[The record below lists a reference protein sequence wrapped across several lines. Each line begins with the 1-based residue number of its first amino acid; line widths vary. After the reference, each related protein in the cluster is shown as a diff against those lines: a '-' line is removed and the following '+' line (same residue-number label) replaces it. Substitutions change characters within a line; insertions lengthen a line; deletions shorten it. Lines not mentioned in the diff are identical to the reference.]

1 MCVVIHN
8 SKRPYAFFVIIL
20 YSLMTCCYRFCINMT
35 IAIYMS
41 FNKDLIK
48 SDKTVFLQKIV
59 TEMA

>member
-1 MCVVIHN
+1 
-8 SKRPYAFFVIIL
+8 
-20 YSLMTCCYRFCINMT
+20 MT

-59 TEMA
+59 TEMAW